1 MPMAQYKVELSELEK
16 AYGIVGRASE
26 SQSAHPGDHVKAK
39 FEQFSAEFRPSI
51 DALKRRVDALDPKFA
66 TFCEFFGTDTK
77 EMPLEE
83 FLTLLYNFV
92 LAFDTAKQKQEKA
105 QAEAE
110 RQTRIEAR
118 RKAAEQ
124 VKSSM
129 LDTAVLIQ
137 EIRQKRQQKNVNSG
151 QIQVTAAGKKTTAE
165 LHDAVRTRRGTRT
178 SRD

>member
-1 MPMAQYKVELSELEK
+1 MAQYKVDLSEIEK
-16 AYGIVGRASE
+16 AYRIVGKATE

-39 FEQFSAEFRPSI
+39 FEQFEAEFRPLLEK
-51 DALKRRVDALDPKFA
+51 LKARVDALDPKFA
-66 TFCEFFGTDTK
+66 SFSEFFGTDTK
-77 EMPLEE
+77 EMPLEG
-83 FLTLLYNFV
+83 FLTLLYDFV
-92 LAFDTAKQKQEKA
+92 LAFDTAKEKQAKA
-105 QAEAE
+105 HAEAE

-165 LHDAVRTRRGTRT
+165 LHSAVRTRRGTRT